1 MKSVIFNDHRKNC
14 KKLKFLKNDFLNFW
28 LDFSIKKLKKMKKK
42 QKIFSA
48 PARLADALAGRT
60 LIPGCDSEGF
70 FLPFLSAY
78 CIIFL
83 PAGVRSASGRRRVGV
98 GSASGR
104 RGVGA
109 ESEFSGRGFVVRNRF

>member
-48 PARLADALAGRT
+48 PARLADALAGR
-60 LIPGCDSEGF
+60 I
-70 FLPFLSAY
+70 
-78 CIIFL
+78 
-83 PAGVRSASGRRRVGV
+83 
-98 GSASGR
+98 
-104 RGVGA
+104 GA
-109 ESEFSGRGFVVRNRF
+109 EDFFSKFDTFFKKRTAVMKERITCYRI